1 MVFARRGIV
10 PEAASA
16 YFLPKL
22 VGVAKALEWCMTGR
36 VFPATEAEG
45 TGLFNYLL
53 PYLPHAPYEYLCSNL
68 RAFAAALLM
77 LRAGDSEEEVYPK
90 ALEIA
95 EEIVENCSPS
105 SVTLSKFMLWK
116 QLDVSLVATMLVATP
131 S

>member
-1 MVFARRGIV
+1 
-10 PEAASA
+10 
-16 YFLPKL
+16 
-22 VGVAKALEWCMTGR
+22 
-36 VFPATEAEG
+36 
-45 TGLFNYLL
+45 
-53 PYLPHAPYEYLCSNL
+53 
-68 RAFAAALLM
+68 M

-131 S
+131 RFS

>member
-1 MVFARRGIV
+1 
-10 PEAASA
+10 
-16 YFLPKL
+16 
-22 VGVAKALEWCMTGR
+22 
-36 VFPATEAEG
+36 
-45 TGLFNYLL
+45 
-53 PYLPHAPYEYLCSNL
+53 
-68 RAFAAALLM
+68 M

-116 QLDVSLVATMLVATP
+116 QLDVSLVAKMLVATP

>member
-53 PYLPHAPYEYLCSNL
+53 PYLPHAPYPCSNL
-68 RAFAAALLM
+68 CTFAAALLM
-77 LRAGDSEEEVYPK
+77 LHAGDSEEDVYPK